1 MKLVV
6 GLGNPGAKYERTR
19 HNIGFMAVDE
29 IVRRHGFRLAR
40 EKFNG
45 LLAEGEIDGVR
56 VAALKPMTFMNESG
70 VSVAPAARFFKIA
83 SSDIIVIHDELDLAP
98 GKLKVKQ
105 GGGAAGHNGLRSIDA
120 HLDPNYWRLRLGIG
134 HPGRKDLVLSWVLQN
149 FAADDHLWLDRQ
161 LPAVAEA
168 LPLLIAGDDTGFMT
182 KVALL
187 LTPPPTKPPG
197 TKPPAADRH
206 LPSKTQGAKPV
217 TE

>member
-6 GLGNPGAKYERTR
+6 GLGNPGPKYERTR

-29 IVRRHGFRLAR
+29 IVRRHGFRPAR

-45 LLAEGEIDGVR
+45 LITEGEIDGIR

-70 VSVAPAARFFKIA
+70 TSVAPAARFFKIA
-83 SSDIIVIHDELDLAP
+83 PADIIVIHDELDLAP
-98 GKLKVKQ
+98 GKLKVKR
-105 GGGAAGHNGLRSIDA
+105 GGGSAGHNGLRSIDA
-120 HLDPNYWRLRLGIG
+120 HLDPDYWRLRLGIG

-149 FAADDHLWLDRQ
+149 FAAEDHIWLDRQ

-168 LPLLIAGDDTGFMT
+168 IPLLIGGDDAGFMT

-187 LTPPPTKPPG
+187 LNPPAPRLPPLKPLG
-197 TKPPAADRH
+197 TKPA
-206 LPSKTQGAKPV
+206 